1 MIMMFKIKPIAEG
14 KVPDAIHLTL
24 KGGKISIVGNYSSL
38 TNNSNVIQ
46 NTKRVTVDTLDSIL
60 VEFMNELK
68 LYFNT
73 EDVGY
78 PQKSYIGFGNSDTV
92 TEFNVFYYIGKIKNS
107 LLD

>member
-1 MIMMFKIKPIAEG
+1 MRIKINPIAEG
-14 KVPDAIHLTL
+14 EAPDAIHLTL
-24 KGGKISIVGNYSSL
+24 KGSKISIAENYPSL
-38 TNNSNVIQ
+38 TDNSNVIQ
-46 NTKRVTVDTLDSIL
+46 NTKTVAVDTLDAIL
-60 VEFMNELK
+60 IDFMNELK

-73 EDVGY
+73 EDVSY

>member
-1 MIMMFKIKPIAEG
+1 MSIKIKSIAKGEA
-14 KVPDAIHLTL
+14 PDAIHLTL
-24 KGGKISIVGNYSSL
+24 KGGKISIVGNYPSL

-46 NTKRVTVDTLDSIL
+46 NTKRVTIDTLDSIL

-78 PQKSYIGFGNSDTV
+78 PQKSYIGFGDGDTI
-92 TEFNVFYYIGKIKNS
+92 TEFNVFYYIVKIKNCM
-107 LLD
+107 LD

>member
-1 MIMMFKIKPIAEG
+1 MRIKINPIA
-14 KVPDAIHLTL
+14 KVEAPDAINLIL
-24 KGGKISIVGNYSSL
+24 KDGKISTNENYPSL
-38 TNNSNVIQ
+38 TDNSNVIQ
-46 NTKRVTVDTLDSIL
+46 NTKTVTVETLDAIL
-60 VEFMNELK
+60 IDFMNELK